1 MKMHFI
7 INGFEESASYFIRT
21 GSFTWEQIKDMA
33 ESGKIYHVN
42 GNSFCIEL
50 R

>member
-33 ESGKIYHVN
+33 ENGKVYQVDVN
-42 GNSFCIEL
+42 SYSIEL
-50 R
+50 S

>member
-7 INGFEESASYFIRT
+7 INGFEEGASRFLSY
-21 GSFTWEQIKDMA
+21 GFTWEQIKDMA
-33 ESGKIYHVN
+33 EN
-42 GNSFCIEL
+42 GTVIKRDGNTFCIEL